1 MMDDRKQ
8 EILDI
13 IIKEHIKTGA
23 PVGSSIVV
31 DRYRLD
37 ISSAT
42 VRNEMASLE
51 NDGYIAQPH
60 TSAGRVPTEI
70 AYRLY
75 LDNLKEKKINSQNAK
90 VLDQNLG
97 KADEDSFKKTAK
109 ELARLSGN
117 AVFWAIHKN
126 NLYYTGIS
134 NLLTQPEFAQTNLIL
149 DISAVIDRVDEIISE
164 IFEAIKEE
172 PEILIGSNNPF
183 GNFCSTILVKYKKDD
198 NIGLFGILG
207 PMRMDYENNLAL
219 VNYIK
224 GKLVE

>member
-1 MMDDRKQ
+1 MDDRKQ

-224 GKLVE
+224 GKLM

>member
-1 MMDDRKQ
+1 MDDRKQ
-8 EILDI
+8 EILNI

-31 DRYRLD
+31 DRYKSD

-42 VRNEMASLE
+42 IRNEMSSLE
-51 NDGYIAQPH
+51 NDDYIIQPH
-60 TSAGRVPTEI
+60 TSAGRVPTEK

-75 LDNLKEKKINSQNAK
+75 LDNLKEKKVNDQNAK
-90 VLDQNLG
+90 ILDQNLS

-134 NLLTQPEFAQTNLIL
+134 NLLTQPEFIQTNLIL

-164 IFEAIKEE
+164 IFEDIKEE
-172 PEILIGSNNPF
+172 PEILVGSTNPF
-183 GNFCSTILVKYKKDD
+183 GNFCSTIIVKYKKDD

-224 GKLVE
+224 SKK

>member
-183 GNFCSTILVKYKKDD
+183 GNFLSTALVKYKYK
-198 NIGLFGILG
+198 NSHGLLGILG
-207 PMRMDYENNLAL
+207 PMRMDYGRNLRIIK
-219 VNYIK
+219 YINEK
-224 GKLVE
+224 FV